1 MIELLKD
8 TLSPELVVAFGS
20 ALAAVI
26 TALLVRGKANSTP
39 SAASIVQQAI
49 RPETE
54 AEIRA
59 ADALEKIAASITKMA
74 KSVDRIDRQ
83 TFVLVDR
90 GNRSR

>member
-1 MIELLKD
+1 MFEFLKNA
-8 TLSPELVVAFGS
+8 LSPELVVAFGS

-26 TALLVRGKANSTP
+26 TAVLVRGKAPSSP

-54 AEIRA
+54 AEVRA
-59 ADALEKIAASITKMA
+59 ADALEEISAAVKKMA
-74 KSVDRIDRQ
+74 ESVDRIERS

-90 GNRSR
+90 SGRPH